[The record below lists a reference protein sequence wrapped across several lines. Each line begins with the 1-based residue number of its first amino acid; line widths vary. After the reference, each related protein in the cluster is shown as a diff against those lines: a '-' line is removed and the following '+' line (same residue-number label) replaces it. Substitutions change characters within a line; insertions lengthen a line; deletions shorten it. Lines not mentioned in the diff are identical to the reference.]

1 MIYMSI
7 KITDVRAV
15 KGDSAFLIDDGKTS
29 VLYDT
34 GFGFTGL
41 KIAENIKHILKD
53 RDLDYIF
60 LTHSHYDH
68 ALGAAYIKSVYKN
81 AKVVAGEYAKK
92 IFAKPSA
99 LKLMRELDEKF
110 ARKNGIESYEDL
122 SAELSVDI
130 ACKDGDKVCA
140 GDMCF
145 TAIEL
150 LGHTRCSV
158 GYYLEDEG
166 LLLGTESLGVY
177 TGDSVVVPSY
187 LVGYRMV
194 LDSIRKVMALNPRK
208 ILVPHYGVICE
219 KEAQDYLKSALDSAT
234 ATAEEIVEIIRA
246 GGTKDDAVA
255 HFVSKFYTD
264 KVREVYPYDAM
275 MLNTSISVD
284 LLIKELM

>member
-1 MIYMSI
+1 MIYMSV

-15 KGDSAFLIDDGKTS
+15 KGDSAFLIDDGKTA
-29 VLYDT
+29 VLYDS
-34 GFGFTGL
+34 GFGFTGF
-41 KIAENIKHILKD
+41 KIAENIKRELKD
-53 RDLDYIF
+53 RELDFIF

-68 ALGAAYIKSVYKN
+68 ALGSAYVKSVYKD

-99 LKLMRELDEKF
+99 LALMRELDAKF
-110 ARKNGIESYEDL
+110 ALKNGVESYEDL
-122 SAELSVDI
+122 SSRLSVDI

-145 TAIEL
+145 TALEL
-150 LGHTRCSV
+150 FGHTRCSV
-158 GYYLEDEG
+158 GYYLEDES
-166 LLLGTESLGVY
+166 LLLSTESLGVY
-177 TGDSVVVPSY
+177 VGDSVVVPSY

-194 LDSIRKVMALNPRK
+194 LDSIRKVMSLKPEK
-208 ILVPHYGVICE
+208 ILVPHFGVICGQ
-219 KEAQDYLKSALDSAT
+219 EAEEYLKAALESAT
-234 ATAEEIVEIIRA
+234 ATAEEIAEIIRS

-264 KVREVYPYDAM
+264 KVKEIYPYDAM

-284 LLIKELM
+284 LIIKELM